1 MENKELYKLFQLS
14 DLFVSKYGYTQVM
27 IKEYEYLMKDEA
39 WLLNKNA
46 KEYKVIRLTFS
57 SASQYEYE
65 TNRIEQYLKY
75 FKTIIK
81 NEEIKILDIH
91 INSDIYN
98 KDNEPNDYL
107 NIDENY
113 YDGIDIQ
120 ALFPEITNCI
130 HHVENQEKE
139 IMEIVKRMT
148 RKFKNNVKK
157 QSLLNRNKYYVT
169 YIVIALCILN
179 YLISLYLKYK
189 YDDLSSVFVFLG
201 ADYKTFT
208 LGLKQFYR
216 LITYA
221 FVHNDIIHLSCN
233 LFSLWNIGRFIEAKL
248 GHRNYCLILLFSI
261 ISGSLTQGILSDN
274 SICIGLSGGIYGL
287 LVVFIIEIYK
297 LGAMDY
303 RALGLTVFLN
313 LFLNFLSTT
322 AWMCHLGGAIA
333 GFVIYYCLLDLKKKP
348 RIILCIIFILSLI
361 FKYITINSIESIY
374 AGTDLNVLKILND
387 LGLNKY
393 ANNLLNKLMNVY
405 SKYGG

>member
-27 IKEYEYLMKDEA
+27 IKEYENLMKQEA

-57 SASQYEYE
+57 SASQYEFDIS
-65 TNRIEQYLKY
+65 RVEQYLEY

-91 INSDIYN
+91 INTDIYN
-98 KDNEPNDYL
+98 KENEPNDYL

-113 YDGIDIQ
+113 YDGFEVKNI
-120 ALFPEITNCI
+120 FPELRNCI

-139 IMEIVKRMT
+139 IMDIVKRMT
-148 RKFKNNVKK
+148 KKFKDNVKK
-157 QSLLNRNKYYVT
+157 QSLMKQNKYFVT
-169 YIVIALCILN
+169 YIVIALCIIN
-179 YLISLYLKYK
+179 YLFSLYFKYK
-189 YDDLSSVFVFLG
+189 YDDLSSIFVTLG

-208 LGLKQFYR
+208 LGLNQYYR

-233 LFSLWNIGRFIEAKL
+233 LFSLWNIGRFIEGKL
-248 GHRNYCLILLFSI
+248 GHRNYALILLFSI
-261 ISGSLTQGILSDN
+261 ISGGLTQGILSDN

-297 LGAMDY
+297 LRLIDY
-303 RALGLTVFLN
+303 RSLGITIMLN

-333 GFVIYYCLLDLKKKP
+333 GFVIYYCLSDLSKKS
-348 RIILCIIFILSLI
+348 RILLCCVFILCLI
-361 FKYITINSIESIY
+361 FKYVTIDSIESLY
-374 AGTDLNVLKILND
+374 AGTDLNVLQIYND

-393 ANNLLNKLMNVY
+393 ASSLLEKLVKVY